1 MYKKNVFNLKRSSI
15 SQTAPGNVQSPSP
28 QAPTPQQPVNQAPD
42 QLAVQNAG
50 KIIDINLGEPG
61 DKVIPLLKNP
71 AMGKDLSSLLQ
82 MSISTEKIMDVV
94 NESMRRQGFNPA
106 MANQYTDQQLTAMAD
121 QVGADLMSTFKSY
134 SNFASDEFKNFVS
147 NLK

>member
-15 SQTAPGNVQSPSP
+15 SQIAPAKVQSPSP
-28 QAPTPQQPVNQAPD
+28 QAPASQQPVNQAPD
-42 QLAVQNAG
+42 QLADQNVSGTVNLYTG
-50 KIIDINLGEPG
+50 KPGEG
-61 DKVIPLLKNP
+61 IPLLKDDISGP
-71 AMGKDLSSLLQ
+71 DLKKLLL
-82 MSISTEKIMDVV
+82 MSISTEQILNVV
-94 NESMRRQGFNPA
+94 NESMKRQGFNPA
-106 MANQYTDQQLTAMAD
+106 MANEYTDQQLTAMAD

>member
-15 SQTAPGNVQSPSP
+15 SQTAPANVQSPSP
-28 QAPTPQQPVNQAPD
+28 QAPAPQQPVNQAPD

-50 KIIDINLGEPG
+50 GTVNLNTGEPG
-61 DKVIPLLKNP
+61 DKVIPLLKGDIP
-71 AMGKDLSSLLQ
+71 GPELKALLL

-94 NESMRRQGFNPA
+94 NESMKRQGFNPA

-121 QVGADLMSTFKSY
+121 QVGADLMNTFKSY
-134 SNFASDEFKNFVS
+134 NNFASDEFKNFVS